1 MDQLR
6 RGGLLDAALDQ
17 RLGAVL
23 SQAQAP
29 LDARAKMR
37 PLAGE
42 LRSLAG
48 QVTAQQS
55 DAKRRASLAVILRA
69 MAERL
74 D

>member
-1 MDQLR
+1 
-6 RGGLLDAALDQ
+6 
-17 RLGAVL
+17 VL
-23 SQAQAP
+23 AQAQAP

-48 QVTAQQS
+48 QVTAQQT